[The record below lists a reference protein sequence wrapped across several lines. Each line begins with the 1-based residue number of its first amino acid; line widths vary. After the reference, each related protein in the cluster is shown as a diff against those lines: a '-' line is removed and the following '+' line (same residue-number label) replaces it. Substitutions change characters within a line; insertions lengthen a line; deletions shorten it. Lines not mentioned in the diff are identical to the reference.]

1 MAYVFGIEGVPIFEL
16 LFVICV
22 LLLLGLVFVL
32 LELRKLTALIGKEKA
47 DLRRFEDDL
56 AEFEKDAGKK
66 SSDELVNY
74 VRDAIAKG
82 LSKSQIEVSLIQRG
96 WPKKE
101 VDRIFDELEGGK
113 EADTSE

>member
-47 DLRRFEDDL
+47 DRGALRTTLQSLRRTL
-56 AEFEKDAGKK
+56 ARNHLM
-66 SSDELVNY
+66 S
-74 VRDAIAKG
+74 
-82 LSKSQIEVSLIQRG
+82 
-96 WPKKE
+96 W
-101 VDRIFDELEGGK
+101 
-113 EADTSE
+113 

>member
-1 MAYVFGIEGVPIFEL
+1 M
-16 LFVICV
+16 
-22 LLLLGLVFVL
+22 
-32 LELRKLTALIGKEKA
+32 
-47 DLRRFEDDL
+47 
-56 AEFEKDAGKK
+56 
-66 SSDELVNY
+66 NY